1 MRGKRVQCVLYKSL
15 RIRAQSCW
23 SRWSHY
29 NSLKYV
35 LEGNAPSLCSYS
47 ELLSSNH
54 NAVVVNNDCSEDFAP
69 VFVVVV
75 FFSQSK
81 AKDIAKTT
89 YFFLRPLY
97 YTLLIS
103 YYCSA
108 RIHQSPRGSSNKEA
122 ICSQTWL
129 CHKHSTLDSKRSNF
143 R

>member
-1 MRGKRVQCVLYKSL
+1 M
-15 RIRAQSCW
+15 
-23 SRWSHY
+23 
-29 NSLKYV
+29 

-54 NAVVVNNDCSEDFAP
+54 NAVVVKKDFSEDFAP
-69 VFVVVV
+69 VFVVV

-89 YFFLRPLY
+89 YFFSRLLY

-103 YYCSA
+103 CYCSA
-108 RIHQSPRGSSNKEA
+108 CIHQSPRGSSNKEA

-129 CHKHSTLDSKRSNF
+129 CHRHSTLDSKRSNF